1 MKRIPMLACLTLLLV
16 VLPASAAEVGAGKD
30 GKLTWTLPEGWKDK
44 GEQNQ
49 MRYATLTVDG
59 LDTAVSSF
67 PGDVGGLHANLNRWR
82 QQVGLG
88 PVAADEVEK
97 QFTKVELK
105 GTTALVCDLQGQKRM
120 LGAIV
125 KDGDK
130 TWFLKM
136 IGDDEKVARQ
146 KEKFTQLIKSLK
158 WTDGK

>member
-1 MKRIPMLACLTLLLV
+1 MPRIMLICLVAMFACSPLV
-16 VLPASAAEVGAGKD
+16 PAAEVEAGKG
-30 GKLTWTLPEGWKDK
+30 GKLQWTLPEGWKEKDEK
-44 GEQNQ
+44 AA

-59 LDTAVSSF
+59 LDTLVSNF
-67 PGDVGGLHANLNRWR
+67 PGDVGGVHANLNRWR

-88 PVAADEVEK
+88 PVAADAVEK
-97 QFTKVELK
+97 EFSRVELK

-130 TWFLKM
+130 TWFFKM
-136 IGDDEKVARQ
+136 TGDPEKVGKQ
-146 KEKFTQLIKSLK
+146 KDAFDKLIKSLK

>member
-1 MKRIPMLACLTLLLV
+1 MRILALICAVALLAPSA
-16 VLPASAAEVGAGKD
+16 LPAAEVEAGKG
-30 GKLTWTLPEGWKDK
+30 GKLQWTLPEGWKDK
-44 GEQNQ
+44 DEQAQ

-59 LDTAVSSF
+59 LDTLVSNF

-82 QQVGLG
+82 QQVGLE
-88 PVAADEVEK
+88 PVPAADVEK

-105 GTTALVCDLQGQKRM
+105 GTTALVCDLQGQRRM

-130 TWFLKM
+130 TWFFKM
-136 IGDDEKVARQ
+136 TGDSEKVGKQ
-146 KEKFTQLIKSLK
+146 KENFEKLIKSLK